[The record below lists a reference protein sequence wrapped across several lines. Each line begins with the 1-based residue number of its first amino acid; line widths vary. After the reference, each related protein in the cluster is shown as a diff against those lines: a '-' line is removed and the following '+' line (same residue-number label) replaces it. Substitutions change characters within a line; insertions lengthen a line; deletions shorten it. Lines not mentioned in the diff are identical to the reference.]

1 MYSILIVDDEKLT
14 RDGLEQYI
22 NWNSIGIDDVCTA
35 SDGQQALEI
44 ARKRSFDILM
54 TDIMMPHMDG
64 VELIRRYRQIDPR
77 VRVILFSGH
86 ADADHLKKAIN
97 LKTDAY
103 IDKPITLKNV
113 SAVIKDVVWQIDFER
128 NNRREAGEDDNAAG
142 GNSSAY
148 TDDSLELIR
157 EILPDFG
164 NYDSRVEQGLSFIAK
179 QFYDSGLCVAT
190 VANHLGISP
199 NYYSTIFKKETGMTI
214 GEYITEIRLANASYL
229 LRTTNLKLYEIS
241 SAIGISDSNYL
252 SILFKK
258 RYGVS
263 PLSYRRTKNHAIS
276 SE

>member
-35 SDGQQALEI
+35 SDGLQALEI
-44 ARKRSFDILM
+44 AQKRSFDILM
-54 TDIMMPHMDG
+54 TDIMMPHLDG
-64 VELIRRYRQIDPR
+64 VELIRRYRRIDPGIH
-77 VRVILFSGH
+77 VILFSGH

-113 SAVIKDVVWQIDFER
+113 SAVIKDVVWRMDQEKSR
-128 NNRREAGEDDNAAG
+128 KMEEGPDDG
-142 GNSSAY
+142 GTEKSSAGY
-148 TDDSLELIR
+148 SADSLEIIR
-157 EILPDFG
+157 SILPNFG
-164 NYDSRVEQGLSFIAK
+164 SFDSRVEQGLSFIAK
-179 QFYDSGLCVAT
+179 QFYDCNLSVAT

-199 NYYSTIFKKETGMTI
+199 NYYSTIFKRETGMTI
-214 GEYITEIRLANASYL
+214 GEYIAEIRLANAAYL
-229 LRTTNLKLYEIS
+229 LQTTNMKLYEVS
-241 SAIGISDSNYL
+241 GAIGISDANYL

-263 PLSYRRTKNHAIS
+263 PLSYRKTKNHAIYR
-276 SE
+276 E

>member
-35 SDGQQALEI
+35 NDGLQALEI

-54 TDIMMPHMDG
+54 TDIMMPHLDG
-64 VELIRRYRQIDPR
+64 VELIRRYRQIDPG

-113 SAVIKDVVWQIDFER
+113 SGVIKDVVWRMDLDK
-128 NNRREAGEDDNAAG
+128 NRKRKDGPDDG
-142 GNSSAY
+142 GTENISPVHRG
-148 TDDSLELIR
+148 DSLEIIR
-157 EILPDFG
+157 RILPNFG
-164 NYDSRVEQGLSFIAK
+164 SFDSRVEQGLSFIAK
-179 QFYDSGLCVAT
+179 QFYDSNLSVTT

-199 NYYSTIFKKETGMTI
+199 NYYSTIFKRETGMTI
-214 GEYITEIRLANASYL
+214 GEYITEIRLANAAYL
-229 LRTTNLKLYEIS
+229 LQTTNMKLYEVS
-241 SAIGISDSNYL
+241 SAIGISDANYL

-258 RYGVS
+258 RYGVP
-263 PLSYRRTKNHAIS
+263 PLSYRKTKNHAIYR
-276 SE
+276 E